1 MPTLTQEDYLREIYR
16 IAEIGDTQVKS
27 TDLCNALQLSKSTV
41 AQRLKELKERGWIE
55 KVAYGPIQLTNTGKH
70 IAQNLTYKHRLI
82 ELYLHKEL
90 NIPIDQVH
98 AEAHA
103 WEHAVSDQ
111 VIQKMSEK
119 LGHPKICPHGKKLP
133 EFLPTS

>member
-16 IAEIGDTQVKS
+16 LGETGDKQVKS
-27 TDLCNALQLSKSTV
+27 IDLCMALDLSKSTV

-55 KVAYGPIQLTNTGKH
+55 KAAYGPIRLTSTGNS

-90 NIPIDQVH
+90 GVPIDQVH
-98 AEAHA
+98 TEAHN
-103 WEHAVSDQ
+103 WEHAVSDT
-111 VIQKMSEK
+111 VIQKMANK
-119 LGHPKICPHGKKLP
+119 LGNPTLCPHGKELP
-133 EFLPTS
+133 VFKP